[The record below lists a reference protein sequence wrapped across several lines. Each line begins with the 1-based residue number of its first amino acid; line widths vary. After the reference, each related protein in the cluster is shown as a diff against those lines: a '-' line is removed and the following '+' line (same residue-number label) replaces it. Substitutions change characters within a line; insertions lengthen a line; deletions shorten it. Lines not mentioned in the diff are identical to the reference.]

1 MSALWNIRTILL
13 LPPLLVVL
21 LATVIAFAT
30 LYHLKGQFDH
40 ARSIQGDNMTLVFE
54 AEQLSEHTLDVH
66 GEVRRAL
73 QGAISGEKDELQLYY
88 IHSDVVNALA
98 ELQQRVQRFASDPQ
112 LTNIQMAHVSSFRE
126 EFENYR
132 RFMIMATDIIAI
144 DTTTAEQYV
153 ARAHDHFIRFT
164 HAGHRISSELIDH
177 VKLLQRKEAG
187 MIERSYRNTLIYGML
202 GMLLVY
208 VIVRLIAR
216 RTSQCLLMIAN
227 ALQRLGKNTSQPPEM
242 PEIDSLQ
249 QRAHGEIK
257 TIVDALGEFRR
268 ALVDRHKQQQQI
280 DELSYFDPLTGL
292 ANRRL
297 LIEHLQ
303 QALKNIHHEQ
313 QHCALLFID
322 LDNFKD
328 INDTIGHSA
337 GDRVLQQVG
346 ERLVRCL
353 SSSDTAARTGGD
365 EFFILLEHLPAAAD
379 EAANEVKQTA
389 ERIIKALSRPFE
401 LTEGNYPL
409 TASVGASLS
418 DDPNDSV
425 DQLMLNADLALY
437 QAKSS
442 GKNQVRFFDPIMQ
455 ETVNRRTQLESDL
468 REALNRQQLAL
479 HYQPQVNAESKV
491 RGYEALLRWQHPE
504 QGMISPAEFIP
515 IAEESGQIIEIGHW
529 VLQQA
534 CEQLVAWQDDL
545 KKNTLSISVNVS
557 GIQFAQEDFPQRVS
571 RVIVNSGANPAR
583 LKLELTESMLLT
595 NVEDTITKM
604 RAINRIGILF
614 SLDDFGTG
622 YSSLSYLKHLPLSW
636 LKIDQSFVRDMMND
650 PDDDAIVRT
659 IIALSKSLG
668 MRVIAEGVE
677 TKEQYQ
683 HLLSMGCDEFQGY
696 YFGRPAPLED

>member
-112 LTNIQMAHVSSFRE
+112 LTNIQMAHVSRFRE

-177 VKLLQRKEAG
+177 VKVLQREEAG

>member
-177 VKLLQRKEAG
+177 VKVLQRKEAG

-696 YFGRPAPLED
+696 YFGRPAPLEN